1 MPLVRYLTHPQ
12 VHIAPARDVRRWS
25 LNEIGQDRV
34 ALLAASG
41 ALNGTTRV
49 LSSDENKAVETASPL
64 AAALDRSVEVWG
76 RMGENDRSATGY
88 LPEAEF
94 EATADAFFAHPDA
107 SVRGWEMARA
117 AQARILAEVNTAL
130 ELRCDGD
137 VLIVG
142 HGAVGTLLW
151 CALSG
156 VEISR
161 AHDQGPGGG
170 GNWFAFDLKARKPFS
185 GWQPMEALYA
195 LDDASAV
202 RRHVNHAAH

>member
-1 MPLVRYLTHPQ
+1 M
-12 VHIAPARDVRRWS
+12 HIAPARDVKRWS

-34 ALLAASG
+34 ALLAVSG
-41 ALNGTTRV
+41 ALAGTTRV
-49 LSSDENKAVETASPL
+49 LSSDESKAIETASPI
-64 AAALDRSVEVWG
+64 AASLGRAVEVWG

-88 LPEAEF
+88 LPQPEF
-94 EATADAFFAHPDA
+94 EATADAFFAEPDT
-107 SVRGWEMARA
+107 SIRGWETARA
-117 AQARILAEVNTAL
+117 AQTRILAEVEKAL

-161 AHDQGPGGG
+161 SYDQGPGGG
-170 GNWFAFDLKARKPFS
+170 GNWFAFELEGRTPFS
-185 GWQPMEALYA
+185 GWLPMEDLYDLETVA
-195 LDDASAV
+195 TP
-202 RRHVNHAAH
+202 RRAAKHAAS